1 MAVGKVVKRMRRKP
15 KMVKQSRV
23 VNPFAK
29 DLPSAMAKKKFE
41 QRPVRRTAKTPL
53 SKVEKRNKPLRKGKF
68 RYGGR

>member
-1 MAVGKVVKRMRRKP
+1 MAVGKIVKRMRRKP

-41 QRPVRRTAKTPL
+41 QRPVRRTSITPL
-53 SKVEKRNKPLRKGKF
+53 SKVVKRNKPLRKGKF

>member
-41 QRPVRRTAKTPL
+41 QRPVRRTSKTPL

>member
-1 MAVGKVVKRMRRKP
+1 MAVGKIVKRMRRKP

-23 VNPFAK
+23 VTPFAK

-41 QRPVRRTAKTPL
+41 QRPVRRTSKTPL
-53 SKVEKRNKPLRKGKF
+53 SRVEKRNKPLRKGKF

>member
-1 MAVGKVVKRMRRKP
+1 MAVGKIVKRMRRKP

-41 QRPVRRTAKTPL
+41 QRPVRRTSKTPL
-53 SKVEKRNKPLRKGKF
+53 SKVEKRNNPLRKGKF

>member
-1 MAVGKVVKRMRRKP
+1 MAVGKIVKRMRRKP

-41 QRPVRRTAKTPL
+41 QRPVRRTSKTLL